1 LSVGFRLIRPLDVPA
16 LEERNK
22 FWNADIEQLQAD
34 VDQRI
39 DQEGRGA
46 RALANPQLLDA
57 IQKLEGM
64 P

>member
-1 LSVGFRLIRPLDVPA
+1 MPP
-16 LEERNK
+16 LEERIK
-22 FWNADIEQLQAD
+22 FWDADIEQLQGD

-46 RALANPQLLDA
+46 RAIAEPQLLDA
-57 IQKLEGM
+57 IKKLGDM

>member
-1 LSVGFRLIRPLDVPA
+1 
-16 LEERNK
+16 
-22 FWNADIEQLQAD
+22 

-46 RALANPQLLDA
+46 RALAIPALLNEINRINA
-57 IQKLEGM
+57 L